1 MAEVGNSYLRDGRG
15 VIMIICAGTLMGRI
29 IVGILVQLMIIFAFF
44 SKVYAE
50 AEQKGIYSE
59 IYNMDNCPAF
69 LKRVVQ
75 ENRESQLK
83 RMHKI
88 CATISVILWFA
99 AVIAYFILNFAGVP
113 ETGIYFAIGGSLFGV
128 SLIRMLRPDTSG
140 HTHRPDN
147 AAVFLYASLIIVLGL
162 CICFIID
169 SVSKSE
175 ESAEQYTVVAYDL
188 RPIEESV
195 FFRSGEPNLY
205 DADSPGQVHYL
216 VTQARIDDLKDN
228 GYFFLSEN
236 SNNLQYID
244 KDDVSFE
251 YQADAQPK
259 LIERRSWHITKYW
272 KRFKQKYTVD
282 YHVILPSKDYVL
294 E

>member
-1 MAEVGNSYLRDGRG
+1 M
-15 VIMIICAGTLMGRI
+15 
-29 IVGILVQLMIIFAFF
+29 
-44 SKVYAE
+44 
-50 AEQKGIYSE
+50 
-59 IYNMDNCPAF
+59 
-69 LKRVVQ
+69 
-75 ENRESQLK
+75 
-83 RMHKI
+83 
-88 CATISVILWFA
+88 
-99 AVIAYFILNFAGVP
+99 
-113 ETGIYFAIGGSLFGV
+113 
-128 SLIRMLRPDTSG
+128 
-140 HTHRPDN
+140 
-147 AAVFLYASLIIVLGL
+147 
-162 CICFIID
+162 
-169 SVSKSE
+169 
-175 ESAEQYTVVAYDL
+175 VAYDL

-216 VTQARIDDLKDN
+216 VTQARIDNLEDY

-259 LIERRSWHITKYW
+259 LIERRSWHITRYW
-272 KRFKQKYTVD
+272 KRFKQKYIVD